1 MHFEVLQLAQPFDS
15 QAAPDCALRSRR
27 LGCGRLGDSTI
38 AGAKAGRRAARA
50 KNRPFWP
57 VGDKTG
63 DSSHKPDR
71 KADITRDSSAFSR
84 EAGPKTASQPP
95 QPADNR
101 TFWPR
106 PDKTC
111 DYPQPLRPEAAFPR
125 RMKAHDRVT
134 ARRRAFILRRLHSR
148 SPKCKKGRRPGMRAA
163 AWGREGGG
171 PGWPPLQGKGPAPGA
186 PPRTGTGPGRE
197 GRPAPRD
204 LRGAGRPAP
213 RAARASRRP
222 SWSPAA
228 RPAAPEGAARSR
240 RSARRCRS
248 RR

>member
-1 MHFEVLQLAQPFDS
+1 MELIIRISRLVQVIMFPNVCGPRQNRKTLFNAPKRRGLRGVCALARTPAAFDGPIFALRQQTSTQARRIVTESLHFRLHGWDFAFAGSPVVWADAQMRFEVLQLAQPFDS

-27 LGCGRLGDSTI
+27 LGSGRLGDSTI
-38 AGAKAGRRAARA
+38 AGAKAGLRAASA

-84 EAGPKTASQPP
+84 KTGPKTASQPP

-111 DYPQPLRPEAAFPR
+111 DY
-125 RMKAHDRVT
+125 
-134 ARRRAFILRRLHSR
+134 
-148 SPKCKKGRRPGMRAA
+148 
-163 AWGREGGG
+163 
-171 PGWPPLQGKGPAPGA
+171 
-186 PPRTGTGPGRE
+186 
-197 GRPAPRD
+197 
-204 LRGAGRPAP
+204 
-213 RAARASRRP
+213 
-222 SWSPAA
+222 
-228 RPAAPEGAARSR
+228 
-240 RSARRCRS
+240 
-248 RR
+248 